1 MVSGVLRC
9 GLEASERLMNVGS
22 IRTVA
27 VVAYSQM
34 TCSFGRKSS
43 KPLQL
48 PNVSR
53 RRCRQLP
60 DVDRAEDGFRRN
72 RRPSLGVT
80 VLMPAQPRPLQG
92 RKILIVED
100 EAPIA
105 LNLASAVAQAGGI
118 AVGPAS
124 TVAASFA
131 LMADHTLDGA
141 LLDIRLRGETS
152 FPLAD
157 VLAVLGVP
165 FVFVSGLSSALMPY
179 PHRDRPLFD
188 KPYEMGDVI
197 ATLARLLEPAAR
209 AASPTSVAT
218 RDRGRR

>member
-1 MVSGVLRC
+1 
-9 GLEASERLMNVGS
+9 
-22 IRTVA
+22 
-27 VVAYSQM
+27 
-34 TCSFGRKSS
+34 
-43 KPLQL
+43 
-48 PNVSR
+48 
-53 RRCRQLP
+53 
-60 DVDRAEDGFRRN
+60 
-72 RRPSLGVT
+72 
-80 VLMPAQPRPLQG
+80 MPAQPRPLQG

-105 LNLASAVAQAGGI
+105 LSLASAVAQAGGM
-118 AVGPAS
+118 AVGPAA

-165 FVFVSGLSSALMPY
+165 FVFVSGMSSALMPY

-188 KPYEMGDVI
+188 KPYEMRDVI
-197 ATLARLLEPAAR
+197 ATLARLLQPAAR
-209 AASPTSVAT
+209 ATSPTSVAT
-218 RDRGRR
+218 PDGGPR

>member
-1 MVSGVLRC
+1 MSVPFDLLDGDQGSGCDLR
-9 GLEASERLMNVGS
+9 
-22 IRTVA
+22 VA
-27 VVAYSQM
+27 VAGLFSGGLLIRPM
-34 TCSFGRKSS
+34 STG
-43 KPLQL
+43 L
-48 PNVSR
+48 
-53 RRCRQLP
+53 
-60 DVDRAEDGFRRN
+60 GWIFRRN
-72 RRPSLGVT
+72 RRRSLSVT
-80 VLMPAQPRPLQG
+80 VLMLAQPRPLQG

-105 LNLASAVAQAGGI
+105 LSLASAVAQAGGVAI
-118 AVGPAS
+118 GPAA

-157 VLAVLGVP
+157 VLAVLGIP

-188 KPYEMGDVI
+188 KPYETCDVI
-197 ATLARLLEPAAR
+197 ATLARLLQPAAR

-218 RDRGRR
+218 PDGGPR

>member
-1 MVSGVLRC
+1 MYPLC
-9 GLEASERLMNVGS
+9 
-22 IRTVA
+22 
-27 VVAYSQM
+27 VVA
-34 TCSFGRKSS
+34 
-43 KPLQL
+43 
-48 PNVSR
+48 
-53 RRCRQLP
+53 
-60 DVDRAEDGFRRN
+60 
-72 RRPSLGVT
+72 
-80 VLMPAQPRPLQG
+80 LMSAQPRPLEG

-105 LNLASAVAQAGGI
+105 LSLASAVAQAGGF
-118 AVGPAS
+118 AVGPAA

-157 VLAVLGVP
+157 VLVVLGIP

-188 KPYEMGDVI
+188 KPYEVHDVI
-197 ATLARLLEPAAR
+197 ATLARLLQPVATP
-209 AASPTSVAT
+209 ASPTSGAT
-218 RDRGRR
+218 PRGGLR